1 MRALFT
7 VSGLSAHYYPL
18 VPLARE
24 LADGGHEVR
33 VLCVPSQAPA
43 IRAAGLAAEPVLDGL
58 DMLLQARLSSFW
70 QAQAGQWL
78 HPWLPPH
85 PVTGA
90 ALTSLDEFDM
100 AEYRRANKAA
110 AMAATTRSF
119 DAAVSFAREWRPD
132 IVLHDRLCLE
142 GVLAAR
148 VLGIPAAVYLWG
160 PIGTAEE
167 GGLRL
172 RPGDPT
178 GAFPRHGVGDLGAE
192 PFRHVIDPWPGPVP
206 LPIGDATRV
215 PARYVPYGGELSG
228 SLPVSGFGSGS
239 GSSSGSGSG
248 SGSGAGTGAGRPRVC
263 LVWSTSMSAIAG
275 AGSFIVPELLT
286 VLTGLGAEVT
296 ALLSPDDAARLG
308 EVPAGARVVS
318 GVPLSKALAD
328 ADLIVHPGGAGT
340 AMTAVA
346 AGVPQLAVTFLPE
359 QGGNADGIAA
369 AGAGLH
375 LKAAESTSDTLGD
388 TIRDAAGRLLREPGF
403 RAAARARA
411 AANDA
416 RPAPAEVVTRLSEI
430 AGRLSLVP

>member
-7 VSGLSAHYYPL
+7 VSGLPAHYYPL

-24 LADGGHEVR
+24 LAAGGHEVR

-58 DMLLQARLSSFW
+58 DMLLQARLSAFW
-70 QAQAGQWL
+70 QAQAGHWP

-90 ALTSLDEFDM
+90 ALASLDEFDM
-100 AEYRRANKAA
+100 AAYRRANKAA
-110 AMAATTRSF
+110 AMAATTSSF
-119 DAAVSFAREWRPD
+119 DAAVSFARRWRPD
-132 IVLHDRLCLE
+132 IVLHDRLSLE

-148 VLGIPAAVYLWG
+148 VLGIPAVVYLWG

-178 GAFPRHGVGDLGAE
+178 GSFPRHGVGDLGEE

-206 LPIGDATRV
+206 LPIGTATRV

-228 SLPVSGFGSGS
+228 SLPVSGP
-239 GSSSGSGSG
+239 
-248 SGSGAGTGAGRPRVC
+248 GSGAAASRPRVC

-296 ALLSPDDAARLG
+296 ALLSPDDAARLA

-318 GVPLSKALAD
+318 GVPLSRALAD

-359 QGGNADGIAA
+359 QAGNADGVAA

-375 LKAAESTSDTLGD
+375 LMAAKSTAD
-388 TIRDAAGRLLREPGF
+388 TIRDAAGRLLGEPCF
-403 RAAARARA
+403 RAAARALA
-411 AANDA
+411 AANEG
-416 RPAPAEVVTRLSEI
+416 RPAPAEVVTRLSAI
-430 AGRLSLVP
+430 AGCLSLVP

>member
-1 MRALFT
+1 MRALFS
-7 VSGLSAHYYPL
+7 VSGLPAHYYPL

-24 LADGGHEVR
+24 LVGGGHEVR
-33 VLCVPSQAPA
+33 VLCVPSQAHA

-58 DMLLQARLSSFW
+58 DMVLQARLSCFW
-70 QAQAGQWL
+70 QAQAGQWP

-90 ALTSLDEFDM
+90 GLTSLDEFDM
-100 AEYRRANKAA
+100 PAYRRERKAA
-110 AMAATTRSF
+110 ALAATTSSF
-119 DAAVSFAREWRPD
+119 DAAVTFARRWQPD
-132 IVLHDRLCLE
+132 VVLHDRLSLE
-142 GVLAAR
+142 GLLAAR
-148 VLGIPAAVYLWG
+148 VLGIPAAAYLWG
-160 PIGTAEE
+160 PIGTAER

-178 GAFPRHGVGDLGAE
+178 GSFPRHGAGELGEE
-192 PFRHVIDPWPGPVP
+192 PFRHVIDPWPGPVE
-206 LPIGDATRV
+206 LPIGTATRV
-215 PARYVPYGGELSG
+215 PARYVPYGGELTG
-228 SLPVSGFGSGS
+228 ELPPGWGW
-239 GSSSGSGSG
+239 G
-248 SGSGAGTGAGRPRVC
+248 SGSGAGGPRVC

-286 VLTGLGAEVT
+286 ALTGLGAEVA

-308 EVPAGARVVS
+308 EVPPGARVVS
-318 GVPLSKALAD
+318 GVPLTRALAD

-346 AGVPQLAVTFLPE
+346 AGVPQLAVTFLAE
-359 QGGNADGIAA
+359 QAGNAGEIAA

-375 LKAAESTSDTLGD
+375 LHAAESTAN
-388 TIRDAAGRLLREPGF
+388 TIRDAAARLLSEPGY
-403 RAAARARA
+403 RAAAHALA

-430 AGRLSLVP
+430 AGRLFLIP